1 MTYAEKLVSIIVP
14 VYNTEPYLN
23 QCIDSI
29 LAQTYHNLEIIII
42 DDGATDNS
50 ADICE
55 SYSDSRIIV
64 YHTEN
69 RGLSAAR
76 NYGIDKSHGE
86 YIYFVDSDDWIDAD
100 LIEKAMKC
108 IGDADIICFSPNEG
122 LLSGYDALCA
132 LINERISSVAWCKLY
147 RKNCFSKIRFPEGH
161 VFEEVATAYKLLYQ
175 ANNVVCANI
184 VGYHYRF
191 REGSITQT
199 HNLSNVIDCW
209 RAHKQRYDY
218 CSPLVDSETY
228 KCLLKS
234 CAVAIAHAWAW
245 KKEIPFSDSKEWKNM
260 SSFARTYYSFS
271 FRWSLPVQVHGAIIL
286 ARYPN
291 SLSFWIA
298 NKVNHLARK
307 RRISRRKTV

>member
-14 VYNTEPYLN
+14 VYNTETYLN

-108 IGDADIICFSPNEG
+108 IGDEI
-122 LLSGYDALCA
+122 LYALA
-132 LINERISSVAWCKLY
+132 PMKVYYLDMMLY
-147 RKNCFSKIRFPEGH
+147 
-161 VFEEVATAYKLLYQ
+161 
-175 ANNVVCANI
+175 
-184 VGYHYRF
+184 
-191 REGSITQT
+191 
-199 HNLSNVIDCW
+199 
-209 RAHKQRYDY
+209 
-218 CSPLVDSETY
+218 
-228 KCLLKS
+228 
-234 CAVAIAHAWAW
+234 
-245 KKEIPFSDSKEWKNM
+245 
-260 SSFARTYYSFS
+260 
-271 FRWSLPVQVHGAIIL
+271 VH
-286 ARYPN
+286 
-291 SLSFWIA
+291 
-298 NKVNHLARK
+298 
-307 RRISRRKTV
+307 